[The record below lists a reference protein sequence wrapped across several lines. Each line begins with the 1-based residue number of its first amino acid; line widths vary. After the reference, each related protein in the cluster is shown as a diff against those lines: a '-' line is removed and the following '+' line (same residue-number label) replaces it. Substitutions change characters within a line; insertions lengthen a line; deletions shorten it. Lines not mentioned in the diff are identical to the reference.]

1 MTSTITITGIA
12 ELRATLEGFS
22 DRRFNAA
29 LATGLTKTAQAVRE
43 AEQREMR
50 DVFIRPT
57 PRTLGAIFMQRATAE
72 KLEATVG
79 IAENPFS
86 QGGSGRAPLNWLRWQ
101 VRGGLRTLKAYE
113 RRLVSAGA
121 MPSDMRS
128 VPGKFARLDAFGN
141 ISGGQLR
148 QVFSQLRIEL
158 SSGAKSTLT
167 QFAFGDTGKERKS
180 KARKIENAYKR
191 AGGQYIAFPNGRGKL
206 LPGIYQVRST
216 AFGRT
221 DPKPIII
228 YVSKAEYEAERFDFD
243 YVAQKTVESQL
254 NVQVGAAIQDH
265 INRVAAKRAAT

>member
-191 AGGQYIAFPNGRGKL
+191 AGGQYSALPNGRGKMQ
-206 LPGIYQVRST
+206 PGI
-216 AFGRT
+216 
-221 DPKPIII
+221 
-228 YVSKAEYEAERFDFD
+228 
-243 YVAQKTVESQL
+243 
-254 NVQVGAAIQDH
+254 
-265 INRVAAKRAAT
+265 